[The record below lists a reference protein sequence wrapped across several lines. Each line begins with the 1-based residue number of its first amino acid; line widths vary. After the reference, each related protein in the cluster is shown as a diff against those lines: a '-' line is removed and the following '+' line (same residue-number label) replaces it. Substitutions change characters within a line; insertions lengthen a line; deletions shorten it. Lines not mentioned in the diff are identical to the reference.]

1 MNHTRM
7 MIVLGALV
15 LIARP
20 VLAQDLR
27 ENAGRSLFSDQKAT
41 RVGDAFMI
49 YVMESSSASNDAK
62 TNASRESGIALSGS
76 GQVSDKSLPSATVNI
91 GSQNSFK
98 GEGSTASHGTV
109 RAQISARVDS
119 VLPNGNLHVQGS
131 RSIVINGE
139 EQIIRIS
146 GIVRPSD
153 ILPDNSVYSTSIS
166 DASIVFE
173 GSGLVSRAQ
182 GPGLFTRLFH
192 WLF

>member
-1 MNHTRM
+1 MRIRS
-7 MIVLGALV
+7 IV
-15 LIARP
+15 IA
-20 VLAQDLR
+20 VGVGLLAHAAVAQDLR
-27 ENAGRSLFSDQKAT
+27 ENVNRSLFADQKAN
-41 RVGDAFMI
+41 RVGDAVTI
-49 YVMESSSASNDAK
+49 YIMESSSASNDAR
-62 TNASRESGIALSGS
+62 TNAARSSDISLSGS
-76 GQVSDKSLPSATVNI
+76 GQLN
-91 GSQNSFK
+91 GSTLHGGTLGLGTQSTFK
-98 GEGSTASHGTV
+98 GEGSTVSNGNV

-119 VLPNGNLHVQGS
+119 VLPNGTLHVQGS

-139 EQIIRIS
+139 EQLIRIS

-153 ILPDNSVYSTSIS
+153 IQPDNSVYSYNIS

>member
-1 MNHTRM
+1 M
-7 MIVLGALV
+7 
-15 LIARP
+15 
-20 VLAQDLR
+20 
-27 ENAGRSLFSDQKAT
+27 
-41 RVGDAFMI
+41 GDAVTI
-49 YVMESSSASNDAK
+49 YIMESSSASNDAR
-62 TNASRESGIALSGS
+62 TNAARSSDISLSGS
-76 GQVSDKSLPSATVNI
+76 GQLNGSTLPGGTLGLGTQST
-91 GSQNSFK
+91 FK
-98 GEGSTASHGTV
+98 GEGSTVSNGNV

-119 VLPNGNLHVQGS
+119 VLPNGTLHVQGS

-139 EQIIRIS
+139 EQLIRIS

-153 ILPDNSVYSTSIS
+153 IQPDNSVYSYNIS